1 MTCGQSLHRGLTFF
15 AKRLEVKISSP
26 VREASLHQEHMY
38 GSSLDCNGLQ
48 PIQHLLKSL
57 SRESTDLQY
66 CDWLRSRRND
76 VIHSEQ
82 GLYLYEAHG
91 ARQIPE
97 NNLKVRYYILALKTF
112 IKRQE
117 SYIGYILH

>member
-1 MTCGQSLHRGLTFF
+1 MTQQKQFILSLFPDMKKSSYNDVWTVFAHRGLTFF
-15 AKRLEVKISSP
+15 AKRLEVIISSP
-26 VREASLHQEHMY
+26 VREASLHKEHMY

-48 PIQHLLKSL
+48 PVQHLLKSL

-66 CDWLRSRRND
+66 CDWLRSRCND

-97 NNLKVRYYILALKTF
+97 NSLKI
-112 IKRQE
+112 
-117 SYIGYILH
+117 